1 MKYLS
6 KQSLSGYSLIELI
19 VVLVLIGLI
28 TAIATPFLM
37 TTIGKTKLKTSAKEI
52 ATTFRYARSRA
63 IATKNPFYF
72 YLDLNRSAYWISP
85 ENINKDKKGNFNYED
100 VLKTATKIRTISK
113 EIIIQKVSVGTSTKD
128 EGIIKIPFYP
138 QGNTINAKIY
148 LKQKNESN
156 SAKHYEILLDEI
168 TGRVKITKSN
178 NSEESGTD
186 E

>member
-19 VVLVLIGLI
+19 VVLLIIGLI
-28 TAIATPFLM
+28 SAIATPFLI
-37 TTIGKTKLKTSAKEI
+37 TTISKTKLKASAKEI

-63 IATKNPFYF
+63 IATKKPYYF

-85 ENINKDKKGNFNYED
+85 ENVDKDKKGNFNYED

-113 EIIIQKVSVGTSTKD
+113 EIIIQKVNVGKSTKD

-138 QGNTINAKIY
+138 QGNTINAKVY
-148 LKQKNESN
+148 LKKKDASN
-156 SAKHYEILLDEI
+156 SAKHYEILLDEV
-168 TGRVKITKSN
+168 TGRVKIVQNN
-178 NSEESGTD
+178 NS
-186 E
+186 